1 MRRRKTAVVSVI
13 GTPSA
18 SAMICVQLI
27 STAPTEY
34 RQLVVGSTMERALS
48 LQIHDIAPSSI
59 NASPI
64 VAAALTNGSR
74 PARGGPASMP

>member
-1 MRRRKTAVVSVI
+1 MLAVASVTS
-13 GTPSA
+13 TPSA

-27 STAPTEY
+27 SHLADRGY
-34 RQLVVGSTMERALS
+34 RQLVVGSNIDRALS

-64 VAAALTNGSR
+64 GAPS
-74 PARGGPASMP
+74 P